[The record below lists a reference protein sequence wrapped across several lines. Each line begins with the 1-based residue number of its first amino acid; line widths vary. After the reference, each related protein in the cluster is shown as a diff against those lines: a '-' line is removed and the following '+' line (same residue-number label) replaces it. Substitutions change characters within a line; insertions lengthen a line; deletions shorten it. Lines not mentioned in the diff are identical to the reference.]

1 MKRRKNVNSISKNLG
16 ISGDVILII
25 LSIVSVL
32 IATLYPFHFHF
43 PDSFSLPALVASFDN
58 SSFFKDQVNNI
69 LLFTPLGFGFASLL
83 QRMRM
88 KPTSQFI
95 IVIFLSAGLSFT
107 VEALQVFLPSR
118 TPTPADILNNTI
130 GGFVGLICFSLWNS
144 QSFLYTLMRRE
155 NSRSNNSIKKL
166 TLCFLGYIIISFL
179 ISVLW
184 QNTTNLSNWSLN
196 YPLLIGNER
205 TGDRPWQGQVSD
217 VYIAD
222 RAISKNEVSQVFHQ
236 KNYSDIFGKSLLASY
251 QLTDTKSYQDST
263 GQLPELLSQGQ
274 LPDIEDEKGVV
285 LSSNHWL
292 KTTEPVTFLS
302 KRIRETSQFTIITT
316 VATANTAQTGPA
328 RVISLSGDS
337 LHRNFTLGQQGTDL
351 DLRIRTPM
359 TGANGADTK
368 LTIPDIFADTNPH
381 HIVIT
386 YSGATIQVYVDKS
399 QHSYSLN
406 LLEWFPKE
414 QKIFYYALT
423 FIPLG
428 LCLALLTTLAKRKL
442 TFNRLLLPSGI
453 LLPSVIL
460 ESILVTDGGKSLSL
474 KGLLL
479 GILLTAGT
487 TLTLRWRASMVLKT
501 VRAAVNS
508 TSRS

>member
-1 MKRRKNVNSISKNLG
+1 MKRRKIVSLISNKVG
-16 ISGDVILII
+16 IPGDVILII
-25 LSIVSVL
+25 LSVIIVL
-32 IATLYPFHFHF
+32 IATLYPFNFHF
-43 PDSFSLPALVASFDN
+43 PKSFSLPALVASFDN
-58 SSFFKDQVNNI
+58 TSFFKDQVNNI
-69 LLFTPLGFGFASLL
+69 LLFAPFGFGLASLL
-83 QRMRM
+83 QRRKM
-88 KPTSQFI
+88 KPINQFI
-95 IVIFLSAGLSFT
+95 IVILLSAGLSLT

-118 TPTPADILNNTI
+118 TPTPADIFNNTI
-130 GGFVGLICFSLWNS
+130 GGLVGLICFCLWNS
-144 QSFLYTLMRRE
+144 ESFLYTLIRLE
-155 NSRSNNSIKKL
+155 NSRKNNSIKKL
-166 TLCFLGYIIISFL
+166 TVFFIGYILVSFL

-222 RAISKNEVSQVFHQ
+222 KAISKHEVSELFSQ
-236 KNYSDIFGKSLLASY
+236 KNYSEIFGKSLLASY
-251 QLTDTKSYQDST
+251 SLSGTGTYQDRT

-274 LPDIEDEKGVV
+274 SPDIKDEKGVV

-292 KTTEPVTFLS
+292 KTTEPVSFLS
-302 KRIRETSQFTIITT
+302 KSIRETSQFTIITT
-316 VATANTAQTGPA
+316 VATADTAQVGPA
-328 RVISLSGDS
+328 RIISLSGDS

-368 LTIPDIFADTNPH
+368 LTIPNVFADTNPH

-386 YSGATIQVYVDKS
+386 YSGATVQVYIDKS
-399 QHSYSLN
+399 NSYSLN

-414 QKIFYYALT
+414 QKLFYYALT

-487 TLTLRWRASMVLKT
+487 TLILRWRASMVLKT
-501 VRAAVNS
+501 VNS
-508 TSRS
+508 EQ

>member
-1 MKRRKNVNSISKNLG
+1 MKIRNIVSFISNKLG
-16 ISGDVILII
+16 VPGDLILII
-25 LSIVSVL
+25 LSVIIVL
-32 IATLYPFHFHF
+32 IATLYPFEFHF
-43 PDSFSLPALVASFDN
+43 PNSFSLLALFTSFDN
-58 SSFFKDQVNNI
+58 SSFFQDQVNNI

-83 QRMRM
+83 QRMKM
-88 KPTSQFI
+88 KPVTQFI
-95 IVIFLSAGLSFT
+95 IVILLSAGLSLT
-107 VEALQVFLPSR
+107 VEVLQVFLPSR
-118 TPTPADILNNTI
+118 TPTPADVFNNTI
-130 GGFVGLICFSLWNS
+130 GGFVGLICFYLWDS
-144 QSFLYTLMRRE
+144 QSFIYTLIRLE
-155 NSRSNNSIKKL
+155 KSRSNNSIKKL
-166 TLCFLGYIIISFL
+166 TLFFIGYILVSFL
-179 ISVLW
+179 ISIVW

-205 TGDRPWQGQVSD
+205 TGDRPWQGYVSD

-222 RAISKNEVSQVFHQ
+222 KAISKNEVSQVFNH
-236 KNYSDIFGKSLLASY
+236 KNYSEIFGKSLLASY

-263 GQLPELLSQGQ
+263 GQLPQLLSQGQ
-274 LPDIEDEKGVV
+274 LPDMKNEKGVV

-292 KTTEPVTFLS
+292 KTTDPVTFLS

-316 VATANTAQTGPA
+316 VATANTAQIGPA
-328 RVISLSGDS
+328 RIISLSGDS

-368 LTIPDIFADTNPH
+368 LTIPDIFADTNLH

-386 YSGATIQVYVDKS
+386 YSGATIHVYVDKS
-399 QHSYSLN
+399 NSYSLN

-414 QKIFYYALT
+414 QKLFYYALT

-442 TFNRLLLPSGI
+442 AFNRLLLPSGI

-501 VRAAVNS
+501 VNS
-508 TSRS
+508 EQ